1 MAILAWNVQGRG
13 SVDIVSGGT
22 AMAGRQWKI
31 FAALFSVFL
40 VAYYLPLAN
49 PKVEAAVVEAFKLL
63 QWYARNHT
71 LACVVP
77 ALFIAGGIITF
88 LSQAAVMRYL
98 GPKSNKLAAYS
109 VASVAGIVLAVCSCS
124 VLPMFAGIYQLGAGL
139 GPASAFLYSGPAI
152 NILAIFLTARV
163 LGFDIGLWRALGA
176 IGFAFVVGLGMAG
189 IFHRSEKKKAA
200 AAALMPHAPDT
211 GRRAWQSGLLLAAM
225 VAFLVFSDWFNPG
238 DAIVQ
243 RVDGTEIRGV
253 VLQEMR
259 DEVMIQVQESTGTI
273 RAGDRLTLPKTEIA
287 KIVEAKSWVMDVYH
301 VRWYL
306 AGLMLLAV
314 VAMTWRWVDGEEF
327 KQWMH
332 NTWDFTKLLVPLL
345 FGGVFVVGFI
355 SALLP
360 DKQIAALVGDNSL
373 RANAIGSVVG
383 ALFYFA
389 TLTEVPITQALM
401 EHGMARGPALAL
413 LLAGPALSLPN
424 MLVLVK
430 VMGGKKTAAF
440 CLLIVVAA
448 TAVGMIY
455 GAVQAGAPTTL
466 TTVGGVP

>member
-1 MAILAWNVQGRG
+1 MISRE
-13 SVDIVSGGT
+13 
-22 AMAGRQWKI
+22 WKI
-31 FAALFSVFL
+31 AAVFASVFL
-40 VAYYLPLAN
+40 AAYYLPLAD
-49 PKVEAAVVEAFKLL
+49 PKVSGAIVEAFKLL

-88 LSQAAVMRYL
+88 LSQDAVMRYL
-98 GPKSNKLAAYS
+98 GPRSNKFWAYT
-109 VASVAGIVLAVCSCS
+109 VASVAGVVLAVCSCS

-163 LGFDIGLWRALGA
+163 LGIDLGLWRALGA
-176 IGFAFVVGLGMAG
+176 IGFAFIVGLGMAWL
-189 IFHRSEKKKAA
+189 FRREERAKVEAA
-200 AAALMPHAPDT
+200 MLTPDSPESKRP
-211 GRRAWQSGLLLAAM
+211 GWQRALLLAAM
-225 VAFLVFSDWFNPG
+225 VGFLVFSDWFNPG

-243 RVDGTEIRGV
+243 RLDGTEVRGV

-259 DEVMIQVQESTGTI
+259 DEVMIQVQESTSGV
-273 RAGDRLTLPKTEIA
+273 RAGERLTMPKTEIA
-287 KIVEAKSWVMDVYH
+287 EIVETKSWVMDVFH
-301 VRWYL
+301 FRWLL
-306 AGLMLLAV
+306 AGLCGLAV
-314 VAMTWRWVDGEEF
+314 TAMTWRWVERDEF
-327 KQWMH
+327 KLWMH
-332 NTWDFTKLLVPLL
+332 NTWDFAKLLIPLL

-360 DKQIAALVGDNSL
+360 DKQIALLVGDNGLRSNFVASL
-373 RANAIGSVVG
+373 VG

-430 VMGGKKTAAF
+430 VMGVKKTVAF
-440 CLLIVVAA
+440 SAIIVVVA
-448 TAVGMIY
+448 TTVGIIY
-455 GAVQAGAPTTL
+455 GATLPGGGAAIAHAGDLP
-466 TTVGGVP
+466 

>member
-1 MAILAWNVQGRG
+1 M
-13 SVDIVSGGT
+13 VS
-22 AMAGRQWKI
+22 RQWKI
-31 FAALFSVFL
+31 AAAFTGVFL
-40 VAYYLPLAN
+40 TAYYLPLAN
-49 PKVEAAVVEAFKLL
+49 PKVSGAIVEAFKLL

-88 LSQAAVMRYL
+88 LSQDAVMRYL
-98 GPKSNKLAAYS
+98 GPKSNKFVAYT
-109 VASVAGIVLAVCSCS
+109 VASVAGVILAVCSCS

-176 IGFAFVVGLGMAG
+176 VGFAFIVGLGMARL
-189 IFHRSEKKKAA
+189 FRKEERAKLE
-200 AAALMPHAPDT
+200 AALAMPDPPAPK
-211 GRRAWQSGLLLAAM
+211 RRMWKNAALLAFM
-225 VAFLVFSDWFNPG
+225 VGFLIFSDWFNPG

-243 RVDGTEIRGV
+243 RTDGTAIRGV

-259 DEVMIQVQESTGTI
+259 DEVMIQVQESAGGV
-273 RAGDRLTLPKTEIA
+273 RAGERLTLRKTEI
-287 KIVEAKSWVMDVYH
+287 IEITEAKSWVMDVYH
-301 VRWYL
+301 VRWIL
-306 AGLMLLAV
+306 AGLCALAV
-314 VAMTWRWVDGEEF
+314 AIMTWRWVEGVEL
-327 KQWMH
+327 KLWMH
-332 NTWDFTKLLVPLL
+332 NTWDFAKLLIPLL

-373 RANAIGSVVG
+373 GANFIASLVG

-401 EHGMARGPALAL
+401 EHGMAKGPALAL

-424 MLVLVK
+424 MLVLIK
-430 VMGGKKTAAF
+430 VMGMKKTLAF
-440 CLLIVVAA
+440 SAIIVVVA
-448 TAVGMIY
+448 TVVGMMF
-455 GAVQAGAPTTL
+455 GATQGGASVVAQAGGLP
-466 TTVGGVP
+466 

>member
-1 MAILAWNVQGRG
+1 
-13 SVDIVSGGT
+13 
-22 AMAGRQWKI
+22 
-31 FAALFSVFL
+31 L
-40 VAYYLPLAN
+40 VAFYLPLAN
-49 PKVEAAVVEAFKLL
+49 PKVEAAIIEAFKLL
-63 QWYARNHT
+63 QWYTRNHT

-88 LSQAAVMRYL
+88 LSQASVRRYL

-109 VASVAGIVLAVCSCS
+109 VASVAGVVLAVCSCS
-124 VLPMFAGIYQLGAGL
+124 VLPMFAGIYNLGAGL

-176 IGFAFVVGLGMAG
+176 IVFAFLVGLGMAG
-189 IFHRSEKKKAA
+189 IFRRGEQRKAE
-200 AAALMPHAPDT
+200 AAALMPDPPDS
-211 GRRAWQSGLLLAAM
+211 RRRGWQSGLLLAAM
-225 VAFLVFSDWFNPG
+225 IAFLVFSDWFNPG
-238 DAIVQ
+238 DAIVE
-243 RVDGTEIRGV
+243 RVDGTAIRGV

-259 DEVMIQVQESTGTI
+259 DEVMIQVQESTGAV
-273 RAGDRLTLPKTEIA
+273 RAGERLTLPKAEIA
-287 KIVEAKSWVMDVYH
+287 AIVEAKSWVMDVYH

-306 AGLMLLAV
+306 AGLMLAAV
-314 VAMTWRWVDGEEF
+314 AGMTWKWVDGEEF

-332 NTWDFTKLLVPLL
+332 NTWDFTKLLVPVL

-360 DKQIAALVGDNSL
+360 DKQIGQLVGDNSL
-373 RANAIGSVVG
+373 RANLVASVVG

-389 TLTEVPITQALM
+389 TLTEVPIVQALM
-401 EHGMARGPALAL
+401 EHGMAKGPALAL

-430 VMGGKKTAAF
+430 VMGVKKTAAF
-440 CLLIVVAA
+440 SLLIVVAA

-455 GAVQAGAPTTL
+455 GATQSGGQTTIALGGA
-466 TTVGGVP
+466 VP